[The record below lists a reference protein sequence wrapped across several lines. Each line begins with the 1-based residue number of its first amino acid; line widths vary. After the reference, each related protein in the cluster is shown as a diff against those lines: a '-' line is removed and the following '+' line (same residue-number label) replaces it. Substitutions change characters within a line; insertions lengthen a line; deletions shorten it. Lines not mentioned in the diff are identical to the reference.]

1 VNELETWNGRAAW
14 CLLYGAEIEKRARA
28 RVDRWRALERA
39 IVTGRRELLAAAHQ
53 GLAAGFVAEHV
64 REHRSGCLVLAG
76 GVGEGKTTGAA
87 WRCYTGTE
95 HVLWLDA
102 SAVGRADHRRHR
114 ATLDQVAAAG
124 IVILDDVGAAG
135 SVGQYETPRV
145 VEVLTRLSSTTKPS
159 VVTMNLDKDV
169 FGQAFDGEAHGRL
182 VDRLTMRPNRFLEV
196 PLSPVSRRAEATPPP
211 DEPPPPE
218 ARAQVFLD
226 ALDRCRLTA
235 QAYVLRDT
243 FPDAVRF
250 VARKLGATSDADLD
264 ARIAERDRLMAA
276 ALDLFAGEG
285 EAARAAG
292 GGT

>member
-14 CLLYGAEIEKRARA
+14 CLLYGAELEKRAQA
-28 RVDRWRALERA
+28 RVARWRALERA

-53 GLAAGFVAEHV
+53 GLTDGFVAEHV

-95 HVLWLDA
+95 TVLWLDA
-102 SAVGRADHRRHR
+102 PAVGRTDHRQHR
-114 ATLDQVAAAG
+114 ATLERVAAAG
-124 IVILDDVGAAG
+124 IVVLDDVGAAG

-145 VEVLTRLSSTTKPS
+145 VEVLTRLTSTSKPS
-159 VVTMNLDKDV
+159 VVTTNLDRRT
-169 FGQAFDGEAHGRL
+169 FGATFDGEEHGRL
-182 VDRLTMRPNRFLEV
+182 VDRLTMKPNRFLEV
-196 PLSPVSRRAEATPPP
+196 PLSRTSRRAEAV
-211 DEPPPPE
+211 EPPGELPPTE
-218 ARAQVFLD
+218 ARAQVFI
-226 ALDRCRLTA
+226 ASLDRCRATA
-235 QAYVLRDT
+235 QAYNLDDT
-243 FPDAVRF
+243 FPEVVRF

-264 ARIAERDRLMAA
+264 AKIAERDRLMAA